1 MVADS
6 VVVGAVNNGELR
18 DSMFSRSLG
27 DARLRDS
34 GRRAIVTAYERRMAS
49 VFTHPVHK
57 YKVTWRRAIEVQ
69 ARMLLGVLDGTRDGY
84 QGVVTR

>member
-1 MVADS
+1 
-6 VVVGAVNNGELR
+6 
-18 DSMFSRSLG
+18 MFTRSLG